1 MVQEIGTFCSHVSDH
16 GGKSDN
22 MKLAA
27 KNQFMEGMINNE
39 KKIITK
45 IKSYL
50 SESDLYFWYF
60 YKNLAME
67 SKHLVAEL
75 ENTEGWLQTRKCKAE
90 KKNA

>member
-27 KNQFMEGMINNE
+27 NNQFMEGMINNE
-39 KKIITK
+39 KIFITK

-50 SESDLYFWYF
+50 SAPALYSW
-60 YKNLAME
+60 
-67 SKHLVAEL
+67 
-75 ENTEGWLQTRKCKAE
+75 
-90 KKNA
+90 